1 VCYVSCKSGD
11 GLEELMESIIDL
23 ANQHSFLKQL
33 IPGSYYT
40 LHQTITNLRTGT
52 TRGPHFILRIPEV
65 QRPSTDATSLSVSAG
80 KVQVDAPKL
89 PGKSDEADEADEQ
102 HQAGFS
108 TAYGADRVDS
118 QSSQVLRWTTWDHL
132 VKLAQGCGINSEE
145 LVEVARFLYDA
156 GTLVHFDDAF
166 SGLQDLVVIDPQWLA
181 DVMKS
186 IISFNNKWVKNG
198 AITQRYDPS
207 CARAYATS
215 S

>member
-1 VCYVSCKSGD
+1 MRKVCYVSCKSGD

-23 ANQHSFLKQL
+23 ANQHSFLKQF

-52 TRGPHFILRIPEV
+52 TRPRYIPRVPEA
-65 QRPSTDATSLSVSAG
+65 QLPSTDATLLSVSAG

-108 TAYGADRVDS
+108 TAFGAAKED
-118 QSSQVLRWTTWDHL
+118 SQVLRWTTWDHL
-132 VKLAQGCGINSEE
+132 VKLAEGCGINSEE

-207 CARAYATS
+207 CARACATS

>member
-1 VCYVSCKSGD
+1 
-11 GLEELMESIIDL
+11 MESIIDL
-23 ANQHSFLKQL
+23 ADKHSFLKQF

-40 LHQTITNLRTGT
+40 LHQTISNLRTG
-52 TRGPHFILRIPEV
+52 
-65 QRPSTDATSLSVSAG
+65 
-80 KVQVDAPKL
+80 KVQVEAPKL
-89 PGKSDEADEADEQ
+89 PPGKSDGADEHDEQ
-102 HQAGFS
+102 QAGFS
-108 TAYGADRVDS
+108 TAFGAKET

-132 VKLAQGCGINSEE
+132 VKLAEGCGIDSEE

-198 AITQRYDPS
+198 AITQRYEF
-207 CARAYATS
+207 YVM
-215 S
+215 